1 MNYKNLQ
8 PHPIADE
15 LPNLPEE
22 EFAKLR
28 DDIDENGL
36 KEKIVVFE
44 GMILDGRHR
53 AQALFE
59 LDIPLDEDTVDE
71 YDESVDGD
79 PVKFVISRNVIR
91 RHLTVGQLAGVA
103 LKLARLIAKESP
115 KAKRGRPAEVDSEG
129 YDIDPDD
136 MPIREPKA
144 RGSATRAE
152 ENSSP
157 IGANF
162 PKTKKEIKQEA
173 AKTTGASVRSIER
186 LETIENQNPDLAR
199 EVKQGKKTLNQA
211 TRELNPEPKR
221 TRTMVCL
228 EEFERDIRQSK
239 EDRGVFEVG
248 SYTIAVAIS
257 AEARKKMESLGWT
270 TYQIR
275 GDTR

>member
-1 MNYKNLQ
+1 MS
-8 PHPIADE
+8 
-15 LPNLPEE
+15 EE

-59 LDIPLDEDTVDE
+59 LGIPLDEKTVDE

-79 PVKFVISRNVIR
+79 PAKFVISRNVIR

-129 YDIDPDD
+129 YDIDPDE

-152 ENSSP
+152 VNSSP
-157 IGANF
+157 IGANL
-162 PKTKKEIKQEA
+162 PKTKKEIKQEV
-173 AKTTGASVRSIER
+173 AKTTGVSVRS
-186 LETIENQNPDLAR
+186 NR
-199 EVKQGKKTLNQA
+199 EVGND
-211 TRELNPEPKR
+211 REPESR
-221 TRTMVCL
+221 FSQR
-228 EEFERDIRQSK
+228 S
-239 EDRGVFEVG
+239 
-248 SYTIAVAIS
+248 
-257 AEARKKMESLGWT
+257 
-270 TYQIR
+270 
-275 GDTR
+275 